1 MKNFTLVLEQGHLFL
16 SDDQGSWFI
25 VDTGSPTT
33 VYESSQLQFMGRVHA
48 VSTNYMGLT
57 VDSLRGFIP
66 HASKRIVGL
75 LGNDVL
81 ARYWFELDVRAGMA
95 RFGEGIAPERQNSF
109 SFQDLMSVPLISMVV
124 EGQTLR
130 AFLDS
135 GANLSYV
142 KSSVSMGWES
152 LGIKQDFHPM
162 FGAFES
168 PHFVKVTVVQG
179 KSFEVNY
186 GNLPGKLAATLSL
199 GIDAILG
206 VDLFAHTTVFFDYR
220 NKTIALN

>member
-1 MKNFTLVLEQGHLFL
+1 MKSFSLVLEQGHLFL
-16 SDDQGSWFI
+16 SDNQGAWFI

-33 VYESSQLQFMGRVHA
+33 VYESSQLLFMGKNHA
-48 VSTNYMGLT
+48 VTTNYIGLT
-57 VDSLRGFIP
+57 VESLRGFVP
-66 HASKRIVGL
+66 HPSKRIVGL

-81 ARYWFELDVRAGMA
+81 SHYWFELDVRAGLA
-95 RFGEGIAPERQNSF
+95 SFGEGIAPERKNSF
-109 SFQDLMSVPLISMVV
+109 SFQALMSVPLISIEV
-124 EGQTLR
+124 GGHKLR

-142 KSSVSMGWES
+142 KTSVSLGWES

-168 PHFVKVTVVQG
+168 PHFVQQTEVHG
-179 KSFEVNY
+179 IAFDVNY
-186 GNLPGKLAATLSL
+186 GTLPGMMAATLSM

-206 VDLFAHTTVFFDYR
+206 VDLFANATVFFDYR